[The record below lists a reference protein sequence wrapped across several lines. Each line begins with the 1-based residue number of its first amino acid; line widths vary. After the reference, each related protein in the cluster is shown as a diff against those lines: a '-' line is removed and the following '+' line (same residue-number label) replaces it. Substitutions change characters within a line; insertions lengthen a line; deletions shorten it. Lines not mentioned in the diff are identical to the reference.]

1 MGFVP
6 LCGQPW
12 SFQERRMPLK
22 STVLV
27 AAVALASWACGDGG
41 AAGAGAAADGSE
53 AQDVAS
59 LASGGGDRN
68 PVGMI
73 GGPFPEYAAPTL
85 DGDTVAVSELRG
97 KVVFLN
103 VWATWCPPC
112 RREMPSL
119 QALHQDLADQ
129 GLRIVGVSIDAAGDE
144 EKIRAFLDTVG
155 VTYLILHDPE
165 QRIDEA
171 MPIVGIPHTFL
182 IGRDGTFLKQWFG
195 EIDGTSPE
203 VVDPVRDALAAAAAA
218 VRARTDQP
226 EP

>member
-1 MGFVP
+1 M
-6 LCGQPW
+6 
-12 SFQERRMPLK
+12 K

-27 AAVALASWACGDGG
+27 ALVTLASWGCGDGG
-41 AAGAGAAADGSE
+41 AAGAGAPGDGPG
-53 AQDVAS
+53 ARDVAS
-59 LASGGGDRN
+59 SAVDGGDRK
-68 PVGMI
+68 PVGVL

-85 DGDTVAVSELRG
+85 DGDTVALSELRG
-97 KVVFLN
+97 EVVFLN

-119 QALHQDLADQ
+119 QALHEELAGE

-144 EKIRAFLDTVG
+144 EKIRAFLDKVG

-182 IGRDGTFLKQWFG
+182 VGRDGIFLKQWFG

-203 VVDPVRDALAAAAAA
+203 IVEPVRQALAAPAPA

>member
-1 MGFVP
+1 M
-6 LCGQPW
+6 
-12 SFQERRMPLK
+12 K
-22 STVLV
+22 STALV
-27 AAVALASWACGDGG
+27 AVVALASWACGDGG
-41 AAGAGAAADGSE
+41 AGGTGEAADGSE

-59 LASGGGDRN
+59 SVADGGDRN
-68 PVGMI
+68 PVGML
-73 GGPFPEYAAPTL
+73 GGSFPEYAAPTL
-85 DGDTVAVSELRG
+85 DGDTVALSELREE
-97 KVVFLN
+97 VVFLN

-119 QALHQDLADQ
+119 QALHEQFADE
-129 GLRIVGVSIDAAGDE
+129 GLRIVGVSIDAAEDE
-144 EKIRAFLDTVG
+144 ERIRAFLDTVG

-182 IGRDGTFLKQWFG
+182 IGRDGMFLKQWFG
-195 EIDGTSPE
+195 EIDGTSPDI
-203 VVDPVRDALAAAAAA
+203 VDPVRDALAAAAPA